1 MNYLTIEQIDAY
13 EVSFEL
19 SNYVWKIVVK
29 WDYFAKKAMGH
40 QYVSAIDSISANLA
54 EGWGRYYKKEKIQF
68 YRYNFGSLKES
79 EDWTRKA
86 IQREL
91 ISTEESQFI
100 QERLQK
106 LPQLI
111 NQLIQYTNTKLKY

>member
-19 SNYVWKIVVK
+19 SNYVWKAVVK
-29 WDYFAKKAMGH
+29 WDYFAKKAMRH

-68 YRYNFGSLKES
+68 YRYSFGSLKES
-79 EDWTRKA
+79 EDWTRKS

-91 ISTEESQFI
+91 LTSEEAQFI

>member
-68 YRYNFGSLKES
+68 YRYSFGSLKES